1 MSKDIT
7 GAEEWR
13 EHGPTPLSDEERY
26 HAEQADAADAVE
38 ALHARVSDPDDPL
51 VVNQQAGDLLDDGC
65 HVLRAGKTVVVSTW
79 EGKTVT
85 DYSSEAKARAAFKDA
100 TA

>member
-13 EHGPTPLSDEERY
+13 EHGPTELSDEERY
-26 HAEQADAADAVE
+26 HAEQAQAADAVE

-51 VVNQQAGDLLDDGC
+51 VVDQQAGDLLDDGC
-65 HVLRAGKTVVVSTW
+65 HVLRADTTVVISTW
-79 EGKTVT
+79 EGRDVT
-85 DYSSEAKARAAFKDA
+85 EYASEAEARKAFRAAA
-100 TA
+100 P